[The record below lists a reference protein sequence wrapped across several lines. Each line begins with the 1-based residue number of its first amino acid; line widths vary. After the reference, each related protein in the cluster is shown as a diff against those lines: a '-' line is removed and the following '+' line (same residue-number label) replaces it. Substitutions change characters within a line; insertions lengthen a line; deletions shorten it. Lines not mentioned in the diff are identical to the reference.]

1 MFILNWFWDVL
12 SQLGMCLVLC
22 CLMAFDVYITA
33 IQVCCTRMP
42 KSCSSVWTMLAK
54 QCVSSLRNTYFYLR
68 ITQTLLHMLKNDRL
82 ATLQPTTH
90 PSLQRSFISLYL
102 KSSSCYRSFGR
113 ISHWKRQIQYLR
125 LRWTFTGYVFCSV
138 LFS

>member
-1 MFILNWFWDVL
+1 MCFHSSVCVL
-12 SQLGMCLVLC
+12 FYVALY
-22 CLMAFDVYITA
+22 CLMYSLLM
-33 IQVCCTRMP
+33 QVCCTRMP
-42 KSCSSVWTMLAK
+42 RSCSSVWTMLAK
-54 QCVSSLRNTYFYLR
+54 QCVSSLRNTYLYLH

-90 PSLQRSFISLYL
+90 PSLQHSFISLYW

-113 ISHWKRQIQYLR
+113 ISYWKRQIQYLR
-125 LRWTFTGYVFCSV
+125 LRWTYTGYAFRSV